1 MKVKVID
8 FGFKEDKQ
16 LNYVRY
22 RVSEL
27 DKSSLEKLFIEL
39 EEEMEKDSDDLIITI
54 YHPPEYFP
62 LGSDEAQI
70 RMEDF
75 ISREEIEMNVFLSSF
90 LQED

>member
-1 MKVKVID
+1 LKVKVID
-8 FGFKEDKQ
+8 FGFKEGKK

-39 EEEMEKDSDDLIITI
+39 EEEMEKDSEDLIITI
-54 YHPPEYFP
+54 YHPQEYFP

-90 LQED
+90 LQEE